1 MTGAQT
7 DLGDERYLSLIA
19 AAVIRHL
26 RKVGGLTQE
35 GLACELGFSQARVSQ
50 LETAQDLATLDV
62 ISKVA
67 SIVGAELS
75 LVVRHPLID
84 DGEYKVSLQ
93 SGLAIRQ
100 HVIAKYPLSDLT
112 ARPVVKGT
120 DKPSR
125 SKKLAKKGQ
134 AEA

>member
-7 DLGDERYLSLIA
+7 NVGDERYISLIA

-35 GLACELGFSQARVSQ
+35 GLAGELGFSQARVSQ
-50 LETAQDLATLDV
+50 LETAQDLATLEV

-75 LVVRHPLID
+75 LVVEHPLID
-84 DGEYKVSLQ
+84 GGAYKVALQ
-93 SGLAIRQ
+93 SGLATRKPQ
-100 HVIAKYPLSDLT
+100 PRAYSTGSLRGESSPAKT
-112 ARPVVKGT
+112 GT
-120 DKPSR
+120 PNR
-125 SKKLAKKGQ
+125 RALKKGQ
-134 AEA
+134 AKA